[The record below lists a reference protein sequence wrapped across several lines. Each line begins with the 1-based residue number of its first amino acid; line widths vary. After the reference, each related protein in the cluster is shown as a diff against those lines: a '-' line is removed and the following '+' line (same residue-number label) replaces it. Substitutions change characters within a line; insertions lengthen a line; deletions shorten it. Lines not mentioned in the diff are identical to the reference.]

1 MSNEMPNPSSGLE
14 EVEERLKKARNRRNG
29 GSRLPFIAGGAAVL
43 LAALLLIPKGGGKA
57 PAESQ
62 PAQAAETQAVEPT
75 LSPEEQAREAREQ
88 AIDEEIASY
97 GTLGIVQVDGY
108 LNMHDG
114 PAQKDDII
122 GKLYDGSACEIL
134 GEEDGWLHV
143 TSGGISGFIHPDY
156 VLQGEGAEIAA
167 REEIRDRAEVTA
179 EKLFVRAAPSTDA
192 EILGSVL
199 KNERYVVFEEKD
211 GWYRMDE
218 GWISGEYATVRPCLN
233 VARRLDLRA
242 MVLNMYNELGIS
254 MVDNYL
260 NIRKEPSEE
269 GEIIGK
275 LTRKA
280 GCDILEVQGDWLKI
294 HSGDVTG
301 YVKAEYIATGEQ
313 ARQEAVEIAELM
325 AIVNTDVLN
334 ARAEPKEDSPIWTQ
348 ISNSQRYPVLEQLD
362 GWVRIELEEDESAYV
377 KTDFVDVRYALN
389 EAIHFSPAEEAAMKS
404 ASLRQQI
411 VNYALQFLGN
421 PYVWGGTSLTRGCDC
436 SGFTMKI
443 LENFGVSLP
452 HYSGSQAQM
461 GSKVTSDSMRPGDL
475 IFYSNSRGTINHVAM
490 YIGNGQIV
498 HAASRR
504 SGIKISSWNYR
515 TPRAI
520 RNMLGD

>member
-1 MSNEMPNPSSGLE
+1 M
-14 EVEERLKKARNRRNG
+14 
-29 GSRLPFIAGGAAVL
+29 
-43 LAALLLIPKGGGKA
+43 
-57 PAESQ
+57 
-62 PAQAAETQAVEPT
+62 
-75 LSPEEQAREAREQ
+75 
-88 AIDEEIASY
+88 
-97 GTLGIVQVDGY
+97 
-108 LNMHDG
+108 
-114 PAQKDDII
+114 
-122 GKLYDGSACEIL
+122 
-134 GEEDGWLHV
+134 
-143 TSGGISGFIHPDY
+143 
-156 VLQGEGAEIAA
+156 
-167 REEIRDRAEVTA
+167 
-179 EKLFVRAAPSTDA
+179 
-192 EILGSVL
+192 
-199 KNERYVVFEEKD
+199 
-211 GWYRMDE
+211 
-218 GWISGEYATVRPCLN
+218 
-233 VARRLDLRA
+233 
-242 MVLNMYNELGIS
+242 
-254 MVDNYL
+254 
-260 NIRKEPSEE
+260 
-269 GEIIGK
+269 
-275 LTRKA
+275 
-280 GCDILEVQGDWLKI
+280 
-294 HSGDVTG
+294 
-301 YVKAEYIATGEQ
+301 
-313 ARQEAVEIAELM
+313 
-325 AIVNTDVLN
+325 
-334 ARAEPKEDSPIWTQ
+334 
-348 ISNSQRYPVLEQLD
+348 
-362 GWVRIELEEDESAYV
+362 RIELEEDESAYV